1 MLSIAQ
7 CTMYIPFRISSML
20 LWIYRVTQKEWDF
33 YDDLKLFKYDN
44 GPYTWSPYMV
54 AYLVRIPGSYTWSVY
69 QVRIPGPYTWSVY
82 LVRIPG
88 PYTWSVYLVRIPG
101 PYTQSVYLVCIPG
114 PYTYCF
120 KSVCDPSHLSINRD
134 ERNASKWECK
144 SLYLMQS
151 HW

>member
-69 QVRIPGPYTWSVY
+69 PVRIPGLYTWSVY

-88 PYTWSVYLVRIPG
+88 PYTLYLVRIPGSYTWSVYQVRIPG
-101 PYTQSVYLVCIPG
+101 PYTWSAYLVCIPG

-120 KSVCDPSHLSINRD
+120 KSMFAILPT
-134 ERNASKWECK
+134 
-144 SLYLMQS
+144 
-151 HW
+151 